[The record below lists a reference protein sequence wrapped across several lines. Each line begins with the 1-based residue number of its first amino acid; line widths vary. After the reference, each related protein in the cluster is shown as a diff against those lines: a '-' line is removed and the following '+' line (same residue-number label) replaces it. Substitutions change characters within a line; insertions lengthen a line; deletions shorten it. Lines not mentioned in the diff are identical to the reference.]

1 MFNFNGAMAGLVGE
15 KQRNLQCWTAD
26 PFSEYDWQF
35 DISMGKR
42 YDEKMGLTCALEAI
56 LWENGYNRFCNQN
69 YGVATCCIGNGIPDK
84 RDTTPTLDPTAPV
97 VPSAESDAVDHF
109 DVTKRSEYIFDY
121 DFDTVVDEIQ
131 NITERSDPAAH
142 AASVVCAWGWMENGF
157 VREKFFVDGI
167 TCDEITNFF
176 LSEQPPALPNDQDR
190 NLQCYAATGTEY
202 NNPGYPLQIDISTN
216 DTPDGKQGMTCEMKQ
231 LMKICGV
238 DLKFCNP
245 ITQTC
250 CLY

>member
-1 MFNFNGAMAGLVGE
+1 MSGLTCDDFKNMFNFNGAMAGLVGE
-15 KQRNLQCWTAD
+15 QQRNLQCWTTD

-35 DISMGKR
+35 DISMDKR

-69 YGVATCCIGNGIPDK
+69 YGVATCCTGNGIPDK
-84 RDTTPTLDPTAPV
+84 RDT
-97 VPSAESDAVDHF
+97 
-109 DVTKRSEYIFDY
+109 IDY
-121 DFDTVVDEIQ
+121 DYNTVVDEIQ
-131 NITERSDPAAH
+131 NITERTDPAAD
-142 AASVVCAWGWMENGF
+142 AASVVCASGWIENGF
-157 VREKFFVDGI
+157 LREKFFVDGI

-176 LSEQPPALPNDQDR
+176 LSEQPLALPNDQDR
-190 NLQCYAATGTEY
+190 NLLCYAATGTEY

-216 DTPDGKQGMTCEMKQ
+216 DTPDGKQSMTCEMKQ
-231 LMKICGV
+231 LMKSYGV